1 MDKTHVFLM
10 LLVIAAVTAA
20 LRALPFLIFR
30 SGKQTPEFVSYLGK
44 TLPFAI
50 MGMLV
55 VFCLRNTAVLSAP
68 YGAPELLSLL
78 LVIGLQIWRRN
89 SILSIVGGTVCYMAL
104 VNFVFPA

>member
-55 VFCLRNTAVLSAP
+55 VFCLRNTAVRSAARDRP
-68 YGAPELLSLL
+68 AGLAAEFHPQHRWRHGLLHGARQLRFP
-78 LVIGLQIWRRN
+78 G
-89 SILSIVGGTVCYMAL
+89 
-104 VNFVFPA
+104 VNKTSPSF